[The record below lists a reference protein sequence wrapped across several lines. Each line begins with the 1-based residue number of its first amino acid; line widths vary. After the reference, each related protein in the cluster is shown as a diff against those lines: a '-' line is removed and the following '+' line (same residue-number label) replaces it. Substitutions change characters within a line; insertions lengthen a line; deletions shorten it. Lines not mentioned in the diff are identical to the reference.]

1 MPKPKKYRTID
12 FVWLSLKY
20 APLQTGFTI
29 LYTLLAALIPAYQT
43 VATASFIDRAMDI
56 FSGKR
61 EPAEILLP
69 VLLIVLAILFS
80 NLMPAAADLVSLS
93 GANRV
98 SVRLRELVLDKRAA
112 LEYRH
117 IENAETQDLIA
128 RVCKEPAESFQ
139 RGFQNLLLAAKLA
152 VSSVSLLAIVMAS
165 SFASGIAIVL
175 VSVPLIFLAMKT
187 GQKNYEMG
195 KEAAKIQRKY
205 RYLSEVL
212 TNKEYAQERS
222 LFRYSGYLQK
232 QYRSLYEQS
241 QKIEAGIE
249 WKTYANMKSGS
260 LITLALVGII
270 TALLIPGVAA
280 GKMTVGVFIALI
292 NGLFDLIQGM
302 SWKLSEV
309 MWEYAQLQEYLKDLN
324 AFFTLSEKQD
334 AGVAPL
340 PMKNFQFET
349 LEFKNVTFR
358 YPGTEREI
366 LKDCSFLLERG
377 KSYAIVGENGAGKS
391 TITKLILG
399 MYEDYQGEILLNG
412 KEIRS
417 YPFACLKALVS
428 VVFQDFSR
436 YAVTLRENIL
446 LGDLSRQ
453 DDKGLEQ
460 ALSQIGAGELK
471 DKLPKGLDTPLGK
484 IRTGAVEVSGGEWQ
498 RIAIARLLY
507 SASPINILDEP
518 TAALDPVAESGVYQ
532 LFSQVNKG
540 RFTIYITHRLG
551 AAKIAGRI
559 LVLNQGR
566 IQEMGSHDQLMSL
579 DGGIYQTMFESQKSW
594 YLS

>member
-117 IENAETQDLIA
+117 IENAGTQDLIA

-324 AFFTLSEKQD
+324 AFFALSEKQD

-340 PMKNFQFET
+340 PMKDFQFKT
-349 LEFKNVTFR
+349 LE
-358 YPGTEREI
+358 
-366 LKDCSFLLERG
+366 LK
-377 KSYAIVGENGAGKS
+377 
-391 TITKLILG
+391 T
-399 MYEDYQGEILLNG
+399 
-412 KEIRS
+412 
-417 YPFACLKALVS
+417 
-428 VVFQDFSR
+428 
-436 YAVTLRENIL
+436 
-446 LGDLSRQ
+446 
-453 DDKGLEQ
+453 
-460 ALSQIGAGELK
+460 
-471 DKLPKGLDTPLGK
+471 
-484 IRTGAVEVSGGEWQ
+484 
-498 RIAIARLLY
+498 
-507 SASPINILDEP
+507 
-518 TAALDPVAESGVYQ
+518 
-532 LFSQVNKG
+532 
-540 RFTIYITHRLG
+540 
-551 AAKIAGRI
+551 
-559 LVLNQGR
+559 
-566 IQEMGSHDQLMSL
+566 
-579 DGGIYQTMFESQKSW
+579 
-594 YLS
+594 

>member
-20 APLQTGFTI
+20 APLQTGFYI

-43 VATASFIDRAMDI
+43 VARARVIARAMYI

-117 IENAETQDLIA
+117 IENAGTQDLIA

-324 AFFTLSEKQD
+324 VFFTLSEKQD

-340 PMKNFQFET
+340 PMKDFQFET
-349 LEFKNVTFR
+349 L
-358 YPGTEREI
+358 
-366 LKDCSFLLERG
+366 
-377 KSYAIVGENGAGKS
+377 
-391 TITKLILG
+391 
-399 MYEDYQGEILLNG
+399 
-412 KEIRS
+412 
-417 YPFACLKALVS
+417 
-428 VVFQDFSR
+428 
-436 YAVTLRENIL
+436 
-446 LGDLSRQ
+446 
-453 DDKGLEQ
+453 
-460 ALSQIGAGELK
+460 
-471 DKLPKGLDTPLGK
+471 
-484 IRTGAVEVSGGEWQ
+484 
-498 RIAIARLLY
+498 
-507 SASPINILDEP
+507 
-518 TAALDPVAESGVYQ
+518 
-532 LFSQVNKG
+532 
-540 RFTIYITHRLG
+540 
-551 AAKIAGRI
+551 
-559 LVLNQGR
+559 
-566 IQEMGSHDQLMSL
+566 
-579 DGGIYQTMFESQKSW
+579 
-594 YLS
+594 